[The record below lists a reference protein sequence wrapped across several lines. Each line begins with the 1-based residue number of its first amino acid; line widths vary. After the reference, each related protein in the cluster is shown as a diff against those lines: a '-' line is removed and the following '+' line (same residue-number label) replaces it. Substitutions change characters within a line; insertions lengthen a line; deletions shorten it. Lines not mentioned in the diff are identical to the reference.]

1 MIVKRKKIFM
11 YVLRDENQRTQ
22 LNTPT
27 ESNENFF

>member
-1 MIVKRKKIFM
+1 MIVKRKKYM

-22 LNTPT
+22 LNTPA